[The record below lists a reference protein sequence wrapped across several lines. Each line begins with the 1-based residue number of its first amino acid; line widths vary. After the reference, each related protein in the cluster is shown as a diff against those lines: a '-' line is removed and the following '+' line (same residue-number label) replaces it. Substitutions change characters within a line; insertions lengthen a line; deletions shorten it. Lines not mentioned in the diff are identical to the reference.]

1 MHYQEHQNI
10 YKSGLKFDGIVTSE
24 DFLAVGAMNF
34 AKANKIDV
42 PSELQIVGYNNSI
55 LAHCSE
61 PNISSIDNR
70 LFSHPSPTTR
80 TPPAFG
86 CFIRSARIFLVY
98 S

>member
-1 MHYQEHQNI
+1 MKEEW
-10 YKSGLKFDGIVTSE
+10 D
-24 DFLAVGAMNF
+24 F

-70 LFSHPSPTTR
+70 LEDMCIQLVKTLIGTLNQTEMPQKTIFSGELIKRGSTN
-80 TPPAFG
+80 F
-86 CFIRSARIFLVY
+86 
-98 S
+98 